1 MKPTRPM
8 LSVGSAAWALTGALV
23 ALPSVPDATPD
34 ARWLI
39 GLASVL
45 FPAAAAAAAVAL
57 RRGSIRLA
65 GVLLLVSVA
74 TPTYFAWP
82 LNLPALVAGLV
93 LTVAPSAVAASSTP
107 ASTQRVHSG
116 WPRRSR

>member
-1 MKPTRPM
+1 MKPTRQV
-8 LSVGSAAWALTGALV
+8 LVVGSAYWALVGALV
-23 ALPSVPDATPD
+23 ALPSVPKATPD

-57 RRGSIRLA
+57 RRGAIRWA

-82 LNLPALVAGLV
+82 LNVPALVAGLV
-93 LTVAPSAVAASSTP
+93 LAVAPSAVPAASDGP
-107 ASTQRVHSG
+107 I
-116 WPRRSR
+116 RSV